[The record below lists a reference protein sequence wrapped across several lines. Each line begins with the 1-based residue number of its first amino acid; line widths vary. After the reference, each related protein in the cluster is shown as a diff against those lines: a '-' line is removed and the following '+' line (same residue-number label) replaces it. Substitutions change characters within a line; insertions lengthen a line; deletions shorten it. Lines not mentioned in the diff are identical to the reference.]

1 MAYTYNF
8 PRPAV
13 TVDCIIYQK
22 NTVHSNEV
30 LLIKRAKDPFKNKW
44 ALPGGFLEM
53 DEELEATARRELFE
67 ETGIVHPALQQ
78 MFTVGT
84 LGRDPR
90 HRTISVIYGGS
101 FDEKT
106 MKISAGDDAAAAQW
120 FAITE
125 LPALAFDHNEVI
137 KKAFAKFISDKA

>member
-22 NTVHSNEV
+22 NTAYNYEV

-44 ALPGGFLEM
+44 ALPGGFLEL
-53 DEELEATARRELFE
+53 DEELEAAARRELLE

-78 MFTVGT
+78 LFTVGT

-101 FDEKT
+101 FDAKT
-106 MKISAGDDAAAAQW
+106 MQIKAGDDAAAAQW

-137 KKAFAKFISDKA
+137 RKAFAEFICDKA

>member
-22 NTVHSNEV
+22 NTAHSYEV
-30 LLIKRAKDPFKNKW
+30 LLIKRAKDPFKNQW
-44 ALPGGFLEM
+44 ALPGGFLEL
-53 DEELEATARRELFE
+53 DEELEAAARRELFE
-67 ETGIVHPALQQ
+67 ETGIVHLALQQ
-78 MFTVGT
+78 LFTVGT

-101 FDEKT
+101 FDENS

-120 FAITE
+120 FAIDK
-125 LPALAFDHNEVI
+125 LPKLAFDHNEVI
-137 KKAFAKFISDKA
+137 RKAFAEFISDKT